1 MMFKRNDNDNSRDQR
16 DIDEI
21 IEDIIDAADR
31 NYRGVNLMAQFGT
44 WFTYQKPEWEENLEN
59 TSDYVLDKTGM
70 SRDKL
75 KSVLEY
81 LHEHGV
87 IK

>member
-31 NYRGVNLMAQFGT
+31 N
-44 WFTYQKPEWEENLEN
+44 
-59 TSDYVLDKTGM
+59 
-70 SRDKL
+70 
-75 KSVLEY
+75 
-81 LHEHGV
+81 
-87 IK
+87 